1 MTALLL
7 RWKTFGPTTD
17 TGPRNLCTCSLNVI
31 GQAMTVTVEFPS
43 SLDPSS
49 AIESHHFSVD
59 FASLRFPH
67 HTYSKFP
74 PRDFPFFP
82 FLFAVFSFVPLLL
95 YSLFSHLCATG
106 IVVAAVVV
114 VVDDAAAAAVVAAAA
129 AVLALVPNCLIS
141 QIVV

>member
-1 MTALLL
+1 
-7 RWKTFGPTTD
+7 
-17 TGPRNLCTCSLNVI
+17 
-31 GQAMTVTVEFPS
+31 MTVTVEFPS

-49 AIESHHFSVD
+49 AIESRHFSVD

-95 YSLFSHLCATG
+95 YSLFSHLCAME
-106 IVVAAVVV
+106 IVVAVVV
-114 VVDDAAAAAVVAAAA
+114 VDDDAAAAAVVAAA